1 VRTMTLIPQAACART
16 SRNAH
21 PRRGTATAT
30 AWRNVMAA
38 LALLAL
44 AIALLSPSV
53 SRADD
58 PGSAEA
64 VVETVT
70 DAADGAAAT
79 LAEAT
84 DEAAGTVATAA
95 EGVME
100 AVAGEAEAAEEAAA
114 EEAPSLDTGDT
125 AWMITATALVLFMS
139 IPGLALFY
147 AGMVRQKNALSVLM
161 QVFAIT
167 ALISVLWMVYGY
179 SLAFDTTGMEAGTVN
194 LRSIVGGL
202 GLAGMSSIGV
212 DSLTGTIPESVFAT
226 FQMTFAII
234 TPALIVGAFAERM
247 KFSAL
252 LIFSALWFT
261 FVYAPMT
268 HMVWSGDGALMWDWG
283 VLDFAGGTVVHINAG
298 IAGLVAALMLG
309 KRKGYPGTPM
319 PPHSLVLT
327 VIGAS
332 MLWVGWFGFN
342 AGSAVAANG
351 TAGMAM
357 LVTQIATAAAALAW
371 MFSEWAT
378 HGKPSVLGVVSGAV
392 AGLVAITPASGT
404 AGPAGALLI
413 GGASGVLC
421 FLAATKLKR
430 AMGYDDSL
438 DVFGVHAVGGIVG
451 AVLTGVCAG
460 ALGGVG
466 LAEGVTIPAQV
477 WTQVKS
483 VLFTI
488 VFSGVLTFVILKIV
502 DAIVGLRVT
511 PEQETE
517 GLDLV
522 LHDERAYNS

>member
-1 VRTMTLIPQAACART
+1 VRTLTLIPQAASA
-16 SRNAH
+16 
-21 PRRGTATAT
+21 PRR
-30 AWRNVMAA
+30 M
-38 LALLAL
+38 LAMVVLLAL
-44 AIALLSPSV
+44 AIVLLAPIASI
-53 SRADD
+53 AQ
-58 PGSAEA
+58 
-64 VVETVT
+64 ETTPV
-70 DAADGAAAT
+70 AASETPA
-79 LAEAT
+79 
-84 DEAAGTVATAA
+84 
-95 EGVME
+95 
-100 AVAGEAEAAEEAAA
+100 EAEAAPPAAEQPA
-114 EEAPSLDTGDT
+114 QEEAPTADTGDT
-125 AWMITATALVLFMS
+125 AWMITATALVLFMT
-139 IPGLALFY
+139 IPGLSLFY

-161 QVFAIT
+161 QCFAIT

-179 SLAFDTTGMEAGTVN
+179 SIAFDTTGMEAGTVN
-194 LRSIVGGL
+194 LRSFIGGL
-202 GLAGMSSIGV
+202 GLAMMSTITV

-252 LIFSALWFT
+252 LIFSVLWFT
-261 FVYAPMT
+261 FIYLPMT

-298 IAGLVAALMLG
+298 IAGLVAALVLG
-309 KRKGYPGTPM
+309 KRKGYPTTAM
-319 PPHSLVLT
+319 APHSLTLT

-378 HGKPSVLGVVSGAV
+378 HGKPSVLGIVSGAV

-404 AGPAGALLI
+404 AGPAGALVI
-413 GGASGVLC
+413 GLAAGFLC
-421 FLAATKLKR
+421 FLAATRLKR
-430 AMGYDDSL
+430 ALGYDDSL

-451 AVLTGVCAG
+451 AILTGVCAG
-460 ALGGVG
+460 TLGGAG
-466 LAEGVTIPAQV
+466 LAEGVSIGQQV
-477 WTQVKS
+477 WIQTKS
-483 VLFTI
+483 VLFTL

-511 PEQETE
+511 SEQESV
-517 GLDLV
+517 GLDLA
-522 LHDERAYNS
+522 LHDERAYNA